1 MGKCQGPWVRAP
13 LILLCAATLGQV
25 HLEEAPSR
33 FSQGSPTPLLYAGS
47 HSDSAGNRRFCCCRY
62 QGLAKL
68 GEASGR
74 AFAGAPV
81 ALECC

>member
-33 FSQGSPTPLLYAGS
+33 FSQGSPTPHTLALTLILLETEGSAAAGTKVWQS
-47 HSDSAGNRRFCCCRY
+47 SAR
-62 QGLAKL
+62 QVDVHL
-68 GEASGR
+68 
-74 AFAGAPV
+74 
-81 ALECC
+81 LEPQ